1 MDEQVREAREYFRDN
16 KSYVHIYQI
25 EDSTIAELLGRD
37 HIQRLRFEMR
47 MDCLYDYLISQGL
60 CDVTE

>member
-1 MDEQVREAREYFRDN
+1 MEEQIKNAREYFSAN
-16 KSYVHIYQI
+16 KSHVHIRQI
-25 EDSTIAELLGRD
+25 DDSIIAELLEREY
-37 HIQRLRFEMR
+37 IKKLSFEMQ